1 MPKMLNIFRISA
13 VATIVFLGML
23 ASIRATAQDSK
34 QTREVYQAQ
43 AMGTLTQ
50 TGRTFNVTVNIE
62 QYSPPEERQI
72 LVDAFGEKGSDGLY
86 NALEKM
92 PSKGRLAMTGTLGYD
107 ISFARKIPIEGGFK
121 IRVLTNRPIEIG
133 EAYVNGRTMDYNLSA
148 VEMDINSDKSKNTGV
163 LLPAVLFKIDKKTGE
178 VAAENYQNPWK
189 LVNIMNRSNE

>member
-1 MPKMLNIFRISA
+1 MSA
-13 VATIVFLGML
+13 VVTIVCLGML

-34 QTREVYQAQ
+34 PAREVYQAQ

-107 ISFARKIPIEGGFK
+107 ISFARKIPIEVDS
-121 IRVLTNRPIEIG
+121 RY
-133 EAYVNGRTMDYNLSA
+133 AY
-148 VEMDINSDKSKNTGV
+148 
-163 LLPAVLFKIDKKTGE
+163 
-178 VAAENYQNPWK
+178 
-189 LVNIMNRSNE
+189 

>member
-1 MPKMLNIFRISA
+1 MPKMLNICRMSA
-13 VATIVFLGML
+13 VVTIVCLGAL

-34 QTREVYQAQ
+34 PTREVYQAQ

-50 TGRTFNVTVNIE
+50 TGRTFNVTINIE

-72 LVDAFGEKGSDGLY
+72 LVDAFGEKASDGLY

-92 PSKGRLAMTGTLGYD
+92 PAKGRIAMTGTLGYD
-107 ISFARKIPIEGGFK
+107 ISFARKLPIEGGFK
-121 IRVLTNRPIEIG
+121 IRALTNRPIEIG

-148 VEMDINSDKSKNTGV
+148 VEMDIYSDKTKNTGV

-178 VAAENYQNPWK
+178 VVAESYQNPWK
-189 LVNIMNRSNE
+189 LVNIVDRTNE